1 MNWYFPQAYIPSDA
15 ACDGVDVG
23 GLEGSRTLAGGL
35 LRRQCPLVTDD
46 QPGMKGTGSRAG
58 AGFV

>member
-1 MNWYFPQAYIPSDA
+1 LMLVDWK
-15 ACDGVDVG
+15 GVG
-23 GLEGSRTLAGGL
+23 TLAGGL

-46 QPGMKGTGSRAG
+46 QPEMKRTGSRAG